1 MNESRLD
8 TAAEEVD
15 APQHDV
21 LADVDRLIGELEAH
35 PDRAVRE
42 NTAALLEGID
52 SVHRTALTH
61 LVGAIHSMGGEAFI
75 NRLSAD
81 PAIRLLLMSY
91 DLLAVDRRL
100 LAEEGLD
107 RVRGHLHA
115 HSVDVELTDVVGGVV
130 YVRLHGMEHASVAP
144 EAVARDLEAAL
155 RDGLPGFQELI
166 LRERETSSSAAF
178 VQLGGLRRAQRPV
191 FQRVAASSDVPSGV
205 MTAAEI
211 RGQPIL
217 LVNVNGDIF
226 AVADRCGDSPLPLRF
241 GRLDGYVIHC
251 SWHGCQYD
259 VRTGRRAEVAIVEG
273 NDAERERLT
282 VFPVRAQG
290 GDIVVAVGVEPIP
303 AA

>member
-1 MNESRLD
+1 MSESPPEPVGTD
-8 TAAEEVD
+8 AE
-15 APQHDV
+15 QHRDI
-21 LADVDRLIGELEAH
+21 LEEVDRLIGELEAH
-35 PDRAVRE
+35 PDPAVRE
-42 NTAALLEGID
+42 NVAALLEGID

-61 LVGAIHSMGGEAFI
+61 LVAAVHSMGGEAFI

-100 LAEEGLD
+100 MAEEALD

-115 HSVDVELTDVVGGVV
+115 HAVDVELVDVVGGVV
-130 YVRLHGMEHASVAP
+130 YVRLHGMERAAVAP

-166 LRERETSSSAAF
+166 LRERERSHSATF

-191 FQRVAASSDVPSGV
+191 FQRVAASGDVPNGA
-205 MTAAEI
+205 MTPAEI
-211 RGQPIL
+211 AGQPIL
-217 LVNVNGDIF
+217 LVNVNGDLF
-226 AVADRCGDSPLPLRF
+226 AVADRCGETPLPLRF
-241 GRLDGYVIHC
+241 GRLDGYIIHC

-259 VRTGRRAEVAIVEG
+259 VRTGKRAEPQIALANES
-273 NDAERERLT
+273 EWERLT
-282 VFPVRAQG
+282 VFPVREQD

-303 AA
+303 A